1 MYSCNT
7 IYVLC
12 MYNNITP
19 RVRGSY
25 EMADSQRGAVG
36 CNHLISNKCM
46 RNNCFIKNL
55 TNYRKF
61 FLTFFVK
68 TTDFQLVFILS
79 RHMQLPYLESMH
91 GIMAHIP

>member
-12 MYNNITP
+12 MYSNITP

-36 CNHLISNKCM
+36 CACGIIVLLKISQNIE
-46 RNNCFIKNL
+46 N
-55 TNYRKF
+55 
-61 FLTFFVK
+61 
-68 TTDFQLVFILS
+68 S
-79 RHMQLPYLESMH
+79 S
-91 GIMAHIP
+91 

>member
-36 CNHLISNKCM
+36 CNHLIYPTSAC
-46 RNNCFIKNL
+46 
-55 TNYRKF
+55 
-61 FLTFFVK
+61 
-68 TTDFQLVFILS
+68 
-79 RHMQLPYLESMH
+79 
-91 GIMAHIP
+91 GIIVLLKISQNIENSS